1 MSKKTR
7 AMNRRQVLKGA
18 AAAGIAAGAT
28 PLLFR
33 PAIAVPA
40 TVKIGLVGPRTGPL
54 ALFYE
59 EMSYCIEHAKKT
71 MHNSDHHQR
80 HRASAGNRR
89 QGQPVQSRT
98 ALPK

>member
-1 MSKKTR
+1 MSKKVR
-7 AMNRRQVLKGA
+7 GLNRRQVLKGA
-18 AAAGIAAGAT
+18 AAAGLAAGTT

-71 MHNSDHHQR
+71 MHNQITINGTTHPLEIVAKDSQSNPN
-80 HRASAGNRR
+80 RA
-89 QGQPVQSRT
+89 
-98 ALPK
+98 